1 MKITVEIDDILD
13 DCVNRAINQV
23 KDELIAYL
31 DDNELTE
38 CDFYDINDDGI
49 VHEIIDGCVPIYT
62 KQIKDTWYLHGDKLE
77 EAYDNAALGEN
88 PMENGGMA
96 AIYCYIEQEVH
107 KWFDDSSEDFFQ
119 EYQEKRNVA

>member
-13 DCVNRAINQV
+13 DCVNRAINQI
-23 KDELIAYL
+23 KDELITYL
-31 DDNELTE
+31 DDNELVE

-77 EAYDNAALGEN
+77 EAYDKAALGEN